1 MIESF
6 RSKPLRLLFEKDD
19 ASKIKPDHIAIVRRI
34 LTRLDAAAE
43 IRDMDAPGLS
53 LHPLKGERKGEWA
66 VTVKKNW
73 RVTFK
78 IENGNVFDVGYE
90 DYH

>member
-6 RSKPLRLLFEKDD
+6 RSKPLRLFFEKDD
-19 ASKIKPDHIAIVRRI
+19 PSKIKPDHIAIVRRMLI
-34 LTRLDAAAE
+34 RLDSALE
-43 IRDMDAPGLS
+43 IRDMNAPGLF
-53 LHPLKGERKGEWA
+53 LHPLKGDRKGEWA
-66 VTVKKNW
+66 VTVKRNW

-78 IENGNVFDVGYE
+78 IEDGKVFDVDYE

>member
-6 RSKPLRLLFEKDD
+6 RSKPLRLFFEKDD
-19 ASKIKPDHIAIVRRI
+19 PSKIKPDHIGIVRQI
-34 LTRLDAAAE
+34 LSRLDAAIE
-43 IRDMDAPGLS
+43 FKDMNAPSLK
-53 LHPLKGERKGEWA
+53 LHPLKGDRKGEWA

-78 IENGNVFDVGYE
+78 IENGKVFDVDYE